1 MQRSLWYTW
10 GPGFEI
16 SGSSINLDTWTP
28 NVAFNALA
36 DLQKRLTGRTLTK
49 VTADTATG
57 RWVMEFT
64 NAQGNVLKASWTNG
78 GTAPAQPVV
87 WS

>member
-1 MQRSLWYTW
+1 
-10 GPGFEI
+10 
-16 SGSSINLDTWTP
+16 
-28 NVAFNALA
+28 
-36 DLQKRLTGRTLTK
+36 
-49 VTADTATG
+49 
-57 RWVMEFT
+57 MEFT